1 MKKGLKRWSGGDV
14 WLIAAVYLLLII
26 GLVFIYSA
34 SNYSASATY
43 NDSFYF
49 VKKQAVGVVVGCLLY
64 TSPSPR
70 DTR

>member
-49 VKKQAVGVVVGCLLY
+49 VK
-64 TSPSPR
+64 
-70 DTR
+70 